1 MKVLFVSVEAYP
13 FMKVGGLGDV
23 AHGLPK
29 ALKGKGVDIRIIMP
43 KYKLTKKLKKKL
55 KFVTRF
61 KTYVGWKTIEC
72 SLWSIIEDGLH
83 YYFIDNPFYF
93 YRENAYGYGDD
104 EERFIAFSK
113 GVLESI
119 KYIEDFTP
127 DVIHCNEWHSA
138 LIIPLKKIYYEEE
151 DKYKSIKTVFTIH
164 NIMYQGQC
172 HKDILWMLGI
182 DEDKYYK
189 DDELKNNEGINMM
202 KWAIKYAD
210 KVTTVSP
217 SYGEE
222 IKEEHNGFG
231 LNKFIKDKGED
242 FKGILNGIDYEVF
255 NPEEDSN
262 LFRRYNIDS
271 IQLKGENKIELQR
284 ELGLEE
290 NSEIPLVSLV
300 SRLTEQKGIGLLIS
314 NLDELMKRNIQLVIA
329 GTGQAIYEESLKIL
343 SERYKGRLAVVLKF
357 DTSMSSKIYGA
368 SDLFLIPSKFE
379 PCGLTQM
386 ISMRYGTLPLVRETG
401 GLKDT
406 VKEFNQLTGLG
417 NGFTFKD
424 YSAIDMIEAL
434 DRALLLYKNNKM
446 WILAQKNA
454 MLQDNSWNLS
464 ANEYYELYKKV

>member
-29 ALKGKGVDIRIIMP
+29 ALKGIGVDVRIIMP
-43 KYKLTKKLKKKL
+43 KYKLAKKLKKKL

-61 KTYVGWKTIEC
+61 KTYIGWKTIEC
-72 SLWSIIEDGLH
+72 SLWSAIEDGLQ

-119 KYIEDFTP
+119 KYIGDFTP
-127 DVIHCNEWHSA
+127 DIIHCNEWHSS

-172 HKDILWMLGI
+172 HKDMLWMLGI
-182 DEDKYYK
+182 DEEKYYK
-189 DDELKNNEGINMM
+189 EDELKNNEGINMM

-217 SYGEE
+217 SYAEE

-231 LNKFIKDKGED
+231 LSKFIKDKGED

-271 IQLKGENKIELQR
+271 IQLKRENKIELQR

-290 NSEIPLVSLV
+290 DCEIPLVSLV

-314 NLDELMKRNIQLVIA
+314 NIDELMRRDIQLVIA
-329 GTGQAIYEESLKIL
+329 GTGQTIYEESLKIL
-343 SERYKGRLAVVLKF
+343 SEKYKGRLAVILKF
-357 DTSMSSKIYGA
+357 DISISSRIYGA

-406 VKEFNQLTGLG
+406 VKEFNNLTGIG
-417 NGFTFKD
+417 NGFTFKN

-434 DRALLLYKNNKM
+434 DRALTIYKNKEM
-446 WILAQKNA
+446 WNLVQKNA

-464 ANEYYELYKKV
+464 AKEYYELYKNA